1 MEQTNVA
8 VKLRQNKIS
17 NVIKGCS
24 KDVMMSGAMVQ
35 HRRLLCV
42 HSRDHGDDVCAIT
55 PPFYTFVMVV

>member
-1 MEQTNVA
+1 MA

-24 KDVMMSGAMVQ
+24 KDVNSGAMAQ

-42 HSRDHGDDVCAIT
+42 HSRDHGDGVCAIT